1 MNIAEAVSTAERMTE
16 AQYCRGYTTSL
27 KQIEISLRDEET
39 FLEFLCLSFKIIFCL
54 MLKV

>member
-16 AQYCRGYTTSL
+16 AQYWRGYTTSL